1 MAFDGRVISNVGVLA
16 AIVEGGSFARA
27 ADTLGLSR
35 SGVSRAVSRL
45 EARIGV
51 RLLDRTT
58 RAVALTDEGRRLYS
72 EVAPLLTEIEDAV
85 TVTSG
90 SAVAVRGRLRVNIDA
105 FFSRLLFIPHV
116 SEFLSLYP
124 DLSLELVARDQLGDL
139 VGEGFD
145 IAVRFG
151 TPPESSLVA
160 RKLVETRTITVAA
173 PAYLRAHGQPV
184 VPSDLVNHACIQVR
198 DSTTGQPIEEW
209 QFRQGLK
216 IVKVKTTGR
225 LMVAE
230 FGTMLGACLGGVGI
244 ARVKKIGVQH
254 LIQQGALVEL
264 LTDWLGESFPLY
276 VLYPSRHLPAAKV
289 RAFIEFIQSRV
300 VAVADKAHEAPADRK
315 RKKAKPSRSLHA
327 EEISQS
333 SGRRGTAAIDNNSG
347 GR

>member
-1 MAFDGRVISNVGVLA
+1 MHGQRESLMAFDGRMISNIGVLV

-27 ADTLGLSR
+27 AEALGLSR

-72 EVAPLLTEIEDAV
+72 EVAPLVTGIEDAV

-90 SAVAVRGRLRVNIDA
+90 SSVAVRGRLRVNVDA
-105 FFSRLLFIPHV
+105 FFSRLLLTPHI

-124 DLSLELVARDQLGDL
+124 NLSLELIARDKLGDL

-160 RKLVETRTITVAA
+160 RKLLETRTITVAS
-173 PAYLRAHGQPV
+173 PAYLEVHGKPA

-198 DSTTGQPIEEW
+198 DSLTGQPIQAW
-209 QFRQGLK
+209 QFRQK
-216 IVKVKTTGR
+216 NKVVDVKTTGR

-244 ARVKKIGVQH
+244 ARVKAIGVQH
-254 LIQQGALVEL
+254 FIQQGALVEL
-264 LTDWLGESFPLY
+264 LSDWPGESYPLY
-276 VLYPSRHLPAAKV
+276 ALYASRHLPAAKV
-289 RAFIEFIQSRV
+289 RAFIDFVQSRLV
-300 VAVADKAHEAPADRK
+300 RADSMGDEALAERK
-315 RKKAKPSRSLHA
+315 RARGRASSRPRRLKPVSA
-327 EEISQS
+327 
-333 SGRRGTAAIDNNSG
+333 TALAA
-347 GR
+347 RQR

>member
-1 MAFDGRVISNVGVLA
+1 MAFDGRVVSNVGVLA

-27 ADTLGLSR
+27 AEALGLSR

-72 EVAPLLTEIEDAV
+72 EIAPLLAGIEDAV

-90 SAVAVRGRLRVNIDA
+90 SSVAVRGRLRVNVDA
-105 FFSRLLFIPHV
+105 FFSRLLFIPHI

-124 DLSLELVARDQLGDL
+124 NLSLELVARDQLGDL

-160 RKLVETRTITVAA
+160 RKLLETRTITVAS
-173 PAYLRAHGQPV
+173 PAYVEAHGRPT

-198 DSTTGQPIEEW
+198 NSLTGQPIEEW
-209 QFRQGLK
+209 QFRQAD
-216 IVKVKTTGR
+216 KVVQVRTTGR

-230 FGTMLGACLGGVGI
+230 FGTMLGACLEGVGI
-244 ARVKKIGVQH
+244 ARVKAIGIQH
-254 LIQQGALVEL
+254 LIQQGALIEL
-264 LTDWLGESFPLY
+264 LPDWSGESFPLY
-276 VLYPSRHLPAAKV
+276 ALYPSRNLPAAKV
-289 RAFIEFIQSRV
+289 RAFIDFVQSHLLG
-300 VAVADKAHEAPADRK
+300 ANNVADAPMGRRRARADRN
-315 RKKAKPSRSLHA
+315 LQV
-327 EEISQS
+327 I
-333 SGRRGTAAIDNNSG
+333 SGR
-347 GR
+347 